1 MIENNLLTEK
11 SGNNGDNSIPLD
23 RNEESNDMNFLKLD
37 ELILKYPELTQVLGW
52 TKEDLIVFY
61 EGKLLLGRETVE
73 DEKTVLYISEDS
85 LKRLMEY
92 HKSLD
97 DLKTEFENSDA

>member
-1 MIENNLLTEK
+1 MTDNNLLTVK
-11 SGNNGDNSIPLD
+11 SGNNGGNSIPLGKND
-23 RNEESNDMNFLKLD
+23 QNNDMNLIKLD
-37 ELILKYPELTQVLGW
+37 ELILKYPELNQVLGW

-73 DEKTVLYISEDS
+73 DDKTVLYISEDS